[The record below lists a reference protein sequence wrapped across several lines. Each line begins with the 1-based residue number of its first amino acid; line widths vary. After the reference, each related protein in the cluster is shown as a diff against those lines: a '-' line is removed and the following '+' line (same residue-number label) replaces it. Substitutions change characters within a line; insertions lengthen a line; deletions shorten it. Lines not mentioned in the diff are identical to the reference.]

1 MNKFQKKNR
10 FRLNPSMENAIILKV
25 VITSLTVSGGN
36 SSWET
41 LAEACCPV
49 QNIQR
54 VEFE

>member
-1 MNKFQKKNR
+1 
-10 FRLNPSMENAIILKV
+10 MENAIIFKV

-41 LAEACCPV
+41 LTEVFPI

-54 VEFE
+54 VEFEW